1 MSVDQPLT
9 ERSEP
14 DPDATPAGLKKVVGA
29 SMAGTIVEW
38 YEFFLYGTAATLVF
52 SKIFF
57 AAGTSELDAIL
68 AAFVTYAV
76 GFVARPLGGIVF
88 GHYGD
93 KYGRK
98 KLLQFSLVLV
108 GGATFLMGCLPTFEA
123 IGYWA
128 PALLVTLR
136 FIQGFAVGGEWG
148 GAVLLV
154 AEHSPNK
161 SRGFWA
167 SWPQAGVPAGNLL
180 ATVALLVLT
189 TTLSDEAFLSWGW
202 RVAFWLSAVIV
213 FVGYYIRTKVS
224 DAPIFL
230 EAHKQAEVIKAASYG
245 VFEVV
250 KRYPRGVFTAMGLR
264 FGENVMYYLVVTFSI
279 TYLKVEVGTDTS
291 TILWWMLIAH
301 AIHFCTIPL
310 VGRLA
315 DRIGRRPVYFAGALT
330 AATWGFFA
338 FPMMNS
344 GHNVV
349 ILLAIIIGLMFHA
362 FMYATQPAIMA
373 EMFPTRMRY
382 SGVSLG
388 YQVTS
393 IVAGSLAPIIAVK
406 LLDIYGSSV
415 PIAVY
420 LAVACAITVVAVV
433 VARETR
439 GLALESIDIADAK
452 NLATEAELVKAGLLD
467 QNAQR

>member
-9 ERSEP
+9 ERPEP
-14 DPDATPAGLKKVVGA
+14 DPDATPTGLKKVVGA

-128 PALLVTLR
+128 PGLLVTLR

-279 TYLKVEVGTDTS
+279 TYLSVEVGTDTS

-310 VGRLA
+310 VGKLA
-315 DRIGRRPVYFAGALT
+315 DRVGRRPVYFAGAVT

-349 ILLAIIIGLMFHA
+349 IMLAIIIGLMFHA

-433 VARETR
+433 VARETK

-452 NLATEAELVKAGLLD
+452 NLATEAELAKAGLLD
-467 QNAQR
+467 KTAQR

>member
-1 MSVDQPLT
+1 MSVDQPLA

-230 EAHKQAEVIKAASYG
+230 KAHKQAEVIKAASYG

-279 TYLKVEVGTDTS
+279 TYLSVEVGTDTS

-310 VGRLA
+310 VGKLA
-315 DRIGRRPVYFAGALT
+315 DRVGRRPVYFAGAIT

-349 ILLAIIIGLMFHA
+349 IMLAIIIGLMFHA

-406 LLDIYGSSV
+406 LLDVYGSSV

-433 VARETR
+433 IARETK

-452 NLATEAELVKAGLLD
+452 NLATEAELAKAGLK
-467 QNAQR
+467 

>member
-9 ERSEP
+9 ERPEP

-128 PALLVTLR
+128 PGLLVTLR

-279 TYLKVEVGTDTS
+279 TYLSVEVGTDTS

-310 VGRLA
+310 VGKLA
-315 DRIGRRPVYFAGALT
+315 DRVGRRPVYFAGAVT

-349 ILLAIIIGLMFHA
+349 IMLAIIIGLMFHA

-406 LLDIYGSSV
+406 LLDVYGSSV

-433 VARETR
+433 VARETK

-452 NLATEAELVKAGLLD
+452 YLATEAELAKAGLLD
-467 QNAQR
+467 KTAQR

>member
-1 MSVDQPLT
+1 
-9 ERSEP
+9 
-14 DPDATPAGLKKVVGA
+14 
-29 SMAGTIVEW
+29 
-38 YEFFLYGTAATLVF
+38 
-52 SKIFF
+52 
-57 AAGTSELDAIL
+57 
-68 AAFVTYAV
+68 
-76 GFVARPLGGIVF
+76 
-88 GHYGD
+88 
-93 KYGRK
+93 
-98 KLLQFSLVLV
+98 
-108 GGATFLMGCLPTFEA
+108 
-123 IGYWA
+123 
-128 PALLVTLR
+128 
-136 FIQGFAVGGEWG
+136 
-148 GAVLLV
+148 
-154 AEHSPNK
+154 
-161 SRGFWA
+161 
-167 SWPQAGVPAGNLL
+167 
-180 ATVALLVLT
+180 
-189 TTLSDEAFLSWGW
+189 
-202 RVAFWLSAVIV
+202 
-213 FVGYYIRTKVS
+213 
-224 DAPIFL
+224 
-230 EAHKQAEVIKAASYG
+230 
-245 VFEVV
+245 
-250 KRYPRGVFTAMGLR
+250 
-264 FGENVMYYLVVTFSI
+264 
-279 TYLKVEVGTDTS
+279 
-291 TILWWMLIAH
+291 
-301 AIHFCTIPL
+301 

-433 VARETR
+433 VARETK

-452 NLATEAELVKAGLLD
+452 NLATEAELAKAGLLD
-467 QNAQR
+467 PSVKR